1 MPYYDAPIN
10 RYINPFYLE
19 VHPDVRAELEARAGA
34 YGANIRSTNTNSISW
49 PYQKMPWAFVT
60 AKWTENGESKEFRL
74 GFEEEKLGA
83 LNSDANGNLT
93 LYGSQ
98 RNQPKYPL
106 LTGLDI
112 SNQGLRGSLLKG
124 KFTFVFFPE
133 LTDQGFELET
143 IQRSLFTPGVEV
155 QISFGWSV
163 FADNVNV
170 NKLEFTGVIYGFSW
184 SLNPNMSIS
193 AEVDVVSATTIAL
206 GLSGDQTVLDTPE
219 TDIVMIKE
227 WDTAFNGINLLTVID
242 KDLAVVSRS
251 LDRAKVDYIPLK
263 DTPSKLLDYFAI
275 GLPSSE
281 VEETEQIVYND
292 YSTTTDGSGGD
303 TTGEAAPTDDNGNL
317 LDKAKDWVMGKKNEA
332 NKNQINEENF
342 AADYRDQEKRQSK
355 FIDNGPIIS
364 NGGTVDIGDVVVGT
378 TGVIKLKKPKSA
390 RTDKRQFKVIYE
402 VVGTQGEWDNPGRF
416 TPISKQTHYFK
427 VWDKDAKGNK
437 FDGNNTIKNNGAKVT
452 WNGYRVLDNAGEAI
466 NFKFNPDK
474 LNLIREY
481 DDYIL
486 IAFMPRAKG
495 KFDAYF
501 TVRIEEFDLEDEKGD
516 SGFQSGM
523 SIFSG
528 GEKVRTVP
536 NKNDKRTYVTMKVIG
551 TGIVKRKEDNQF
563 GKVAIKKSKSLK
575 IQYVHDKKDQYYSV
589 IEPTPDRAAGR
600 SPAYEIVGENASA
613 FRIDKFVNNT
623 ATYRKETVE
632 PDVFTVSFNPLKPGK
647 KNASIKIKIL
657 DYFRT
662 GKKDAQGNAINEF
675 VTTRFE
681 YIPLKGEGVGNAA
694 EANSVEPGVKTELP
708 ATSATAPQAGTTGN
722 IATPTDTAATTT
734 GASGTSPTGAS
745 GTSPAGA
752 SGTSPAGASG
762 TSPAGASGTSP
773 AGASGTSPTTVETAT
788 PASTP
793 PAEVSGEQQA
803 PVVVRDKTFWYI
815 RLGSLVEF
823 ANILL
828 EKFEEKNQEKNLF
841 SSLFDI
847 QAFNNETQYNPMIK
861 SANPIDVF
869 FPDEKMGAYG
879 NIIPFSNN
887 TDTPEA
893 IQRGEN
899 QQYLRQF
906 ARWDEKLQKPVQ
918 VIEKDVINIGNILVG
933 VDVIKRIYSLFIE
946 DGGKNIALKNITKF
960 FDDIIGVITAACGD
974 TYEFTA
980 VLFDEPDR
988 LTNSPFY
995 YGFNDDSRRR
1005 AILSIEDTNL
1015 ASKALLRDGQNE
1027 IIPYKFDAT
1036 VIKPLLKNVNIV
1048 SRPPKEMAAAAYIAA
1063 RGGTS
1068 LLNGGKG
1075 AGLVNLDAQINLGGS
1090 QNSDEYA
1097 TEYLKVVAQLKTDE
1111 VLFAS
1116 SGWNSKWS
1124 ESYRGNLVK
1133 LKRLS
1138 YGVPSKSDGYNDA
1151 HWLNKAIYPIEF
1163 SFTIDGIN
1171 GFKVGDVIK
1180 TSLIPKHY
1188 NLDWDITFTLSKL
1201 THKVTPSTWETNIST
1216 QARLTRGAPGY
1227 MGETKGGY

>member
-251 LDRAKVDYIPLK
+251 LDRGKVDYIPLK

-303 TTGEAAPTDDNGNL
+303 TTGEAAPTDGNGNL
-317 LDKAKDWVMGKKNEA
+317 LDQALDWMMGKKNEA
-332 NKNQINEENF
+332 KQEQIREENF
-342 AADYRDQEKRQSK
+342 DGDFRNQEIRVNKR
-355 FIDNGPIIS
+355 IE
-364 NGGTVDIGDVVVGT
+364 NGGDVGVNKTFDIGEIPVGT
-378 TGVIKLKKPKSA
+378 TGIIKIRRPKSS
-390 RTDKRQFKVIYE
+390 TNNKRQFKVIWE
-402 VVGTQGEWDNPGRF
+402 VIGKDGAWIDKRNLDNSVRD
-416 TPISKQTHYFK
+416 THQFK
-427 VWDKDAKGNK
+427 IMPVK
-437 FDGNNTIKNNGAKVT
+437 NNTIDNNGIRVT
-452 WNGYRVLDNAGEAI
+452 WDGYRVIENTGESI
-466 NFKFNPDK
+466 NLRYNPNNYSTIK
-474 LNLIREY
+474 EY
-481 DDYIL
+481 DDYFQ
-486 IAFMPRAKG
+486 IAFMPRSKG
-495 KFDAYF
+495 NFEASF
-501 TVRIEEFDLEDEKGD
+501 FVRIEEFDLERGD
-516 SGFQSGM
+516 ANSGISLFG
-523 SIFSG
+523 G
-528 GEKVRTVP
+528 GEPTKKVE
-536 NKNDKRTYVTMKVIG
+536 NKNDKVLYYTMKVKG
-551 TGIVKRKEDNQF
+551 TGIVKSREDNDF
-563 GKVAIKKSKSLK
+563 GKVAIKKKKTRK
-575 IQYVHDKKDQYYSV
+575 IFYEAKKNDKVFSV
-589 IEPTPDRAAGR
+589 IDG
-600 SPAYEIVGENASA
+600 YELVGANWNA
-613 FRIDKFVNNT
+613 FDILRFDNNT
-623 ATYRKETVE
+623 KINKKESQ
-632 PDVFTVSFNPLKPGK
+632 DVFTVEFHPLKNGSRE
-647 KNASIKIKIL
+647 ASIKVKIS
-657 DYFRT
+657 DYND
-662 GKKDAQGNAINEF
+662 KGNFI
-675 VTTRFE
+675 TTRFE
-681 YIPLKGEGVGNAA
+681 YLPLKGYGVGSEA

-734 GASGTSPTGAS
+734 
-745 GTSPAGA
+745 GA

-1097 TEYLKVVAQLKTDE
+1097 TEYVKVVEQLSKDE